1 MDANAIKRA
10 PKFRLLPI
18 LAGSITAIL
27 LLGFFWRGISWLVAG
42 DLSSHAGRMRVIA
55 IICAI
60 LVTTGVGAGISL
72 ACGIRGLMLR
82 ANTLLAVTLVVISL
96 TGLACLGQYGWQRYA
111 LSQALISLDKPEIK
125 HLNGHMLW
133 KSYKDDGL
141 SKPLYE
147 SICHELAKFRS
158 LQSKPLPD
166 CPDPE
171 NPSAKLNMTA
181 DVQAATD
188 QRREQQAIRM
198 MPYAAMAAFI
208 LALLT
213 AIWSWRNK
221 RLLLRYE
228 DGASGA

>member
-1 MDANAIKRA
+1 MQNA
-10 PKFRLLPI
+10 PKFHLFPI
-18 LAGSITAIL
+18 LAGVCTVTL
-27 LLGFFWRGISWLVAG
+27 LLGFFWQGIYWLVAG
-42 DLSSHAGRMRVIA
+42 DLSSHAGRMRTIA
-55 IICAI
+55 IVCAI
-60 LVTTGVGAGISL
+60 LLITGVGAGISL
-72 ACGIRGLMLR
+72 AGGIRGLLLR
-82 ANTLLAVTLVVISL
+82 TNTLLAVTLVVIGLIGL
-96 TGLACLGQYGWQRYA
+96 TCLGQYGLQRYA

-198 MPYAAMAAFI
+198 MPYAAMTAFI

-228 DGASGA
+228 DGVSGA